1 VTAETAEAAEN
12 FYAPDPYVCHIDAD
26 AAYAFGRATND
37 GNERY
42 VNGEAVPPMF
52 TAQFALGAQTFGRRP
67 ATPQPDIVG
76 APHSVHGE
84 HDVTF
89 HGPVLPGM
97 TLRIE
102 AGLFGAQQTKGGVLS
117 TQRYTFSDEHGVPL
131 VEHLWG
137 NFHIGGTISPDVGTP
152 MPDHTFPESTRAHP
166 VGSSTVTVD
175 RDQQYRFAG
184 VSNDHAPHATTEAA
198 AHREGYPAKILQ
210 GMCTFA
216 LASAVLVDLLADGDP
231 HRLRRLA
238 GRFSAPAMAARDFV
252 VHAYDAGVTPDGR
265 RSFAFE
271 AIQDGVVVLK
281 HGRVELT

>member
-1 VTAETAEAAEN
+1 MTAETAETVDN
-12 FYAPDPYVCHIDAD
+12 FYAPDPYVCHVDAD
-26 AAYAFGRATND
+26 AAYAFARATND

-42 VNGEAVPPMF
+42 VSGAAVPPLF
-52 TAQFALGAQTFGRRP
+52 TAQFALGAQAFGRRP
-67 ATPQPDIVG
+67 TTPQPEIIG

-84 HDVTF
+84 HDVVF
-89 HGPVLPGM
+89 RGLVLPGM

-102 AGLFGAQQTKGGVLS
+102 ADHFGAQQTKGGVLS
-117 TQRYTFSDEHGVPL
+117 TQRFVFFDEHGTPL

-152 MPDHTFPESTRAHP
+152 VPDHTFPEHARAQP
-166 VGSSTVTVD
+166 VGSGTVTVD

-184 VSNDHAPHATTEAA
+184 VSNDHAPHAVTEAA
-198 AHREGYPAKILQ
+198 ARREGYPAKILQ

-231 HRLRRLA
+231 HQLRRLA
-238 GRFSAPAMAARDFV
+238 GRFSAPAMAARDFL
-252 VHAYDAGVTPDGR
+252 VHAYDAGPTPDGR

-271 AIQDGVVVLK
+271 GIQDGVVVLK
-281 HGRVELT
+281 HGCVELA